1 MYFHDF
7 SNITKFA
14 LRFKSSNETFFSE
27 FFELQSQVR
36 ESIQRTWKNGLVL
49 DWLSPTESQD
59 YAPAGALC
67 GTEMDQSG
75 QRV

>member
-1 MYFHDF
+1 MKHPYIFRVFGASEPSKRVNSENLEEWF
-7 SNITKFA
+7 SS
-14 LRFKSSNETFFSE
+14 R
-27 FFELQSQVR
+27 
-36 ESIQRTWKNGLVL
+36 LVL
-49 DWLSPTESQD
+49 LIESQD